1 MKKPAASVIAIDSAR
16 SGADPGTPPPPT
28 PAKGAASGAP
38 KGVHKFTRR
47 SFVLMFSAG
56 RGVRRIARFHRVPEE
71 LVERELRANL
81 VPTAEIR
88 RRYDL
93 EAAA

>member
-1 MKKPAASVIAIDSAR
+1 MPIPRKPAASIIAIDSAR
-16 SGADPGTPPPPT
+16 SGGDNSSPPPPT
-28 PAKGAASGAP
+28 PAKGAESGA
-38 KGVHKFTRR
+38 HRFTRR
-47 SFVLMFSAG
+47 SFVAMFLVG